1 MTDQSDADETPV
13 VGGGIDKAPDDAAE
27 AADETADEAALEAY
41 DLDGDGRISLTEDT
55 RAVLGMADARAEELA
70 AEPGLKG
77 KFNRVVHRILDK
89 LDND

>member
-13 VGGGIDKAPDDAAE
+13 VDGAIDEASDDAAE
-27 AADETADEAALEAY
+27 AADEAALEAY
-41 DLDGDGRISLTEDT
+41 DLDGDGRISLSEDT
-55 RAVLGMADARAEELA
+55 RAVLGMADARADELA

-77 KFNRVVHRILDK
+77 KINRVVHRILDK